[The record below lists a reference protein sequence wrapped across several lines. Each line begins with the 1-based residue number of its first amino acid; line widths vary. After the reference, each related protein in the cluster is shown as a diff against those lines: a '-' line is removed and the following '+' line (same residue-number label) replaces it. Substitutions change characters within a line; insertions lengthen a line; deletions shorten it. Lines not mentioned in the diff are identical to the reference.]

1 MNFPKLMV
9 IIGIAAVAIGSFVY
23 FTRTDRS
30 DPAAVATAFTK
41 AMKKQDT
48 KTAADYYMPEKAEAW
63 KTAIDKK
70 IDGMKSGTFNSYF
83 ENIPADPAFTTP
95 AGASGK
101 VTALSADKSFSV
113 ELTQVDSKWYVSG
126 TAL

>member
-9 IIGIAAVAIGSFVY
+9 LVAIAVVAIGSIMY

-30 DPAAVATAFTK
+30 DPAAVARAFTK

-48 KTAADYYMPEKAEAW
+48 KKAADFYMPDKADAW
-63 KTAIDKK
+63 KTTMDTK
-70 IDGMKSGTFNSYF
+70 IDGMKSGTFTSYF
-83 ENIPADPAFTTP
+83 ENIPEDPVFASP
-95 AGASGK
+95 PGASGTVK
-101 VTALSADKSFSV
+101 MQSADKGIDL
-113 ELTQVDSKWYVSG
+113 ELTQVDSKWYVSK